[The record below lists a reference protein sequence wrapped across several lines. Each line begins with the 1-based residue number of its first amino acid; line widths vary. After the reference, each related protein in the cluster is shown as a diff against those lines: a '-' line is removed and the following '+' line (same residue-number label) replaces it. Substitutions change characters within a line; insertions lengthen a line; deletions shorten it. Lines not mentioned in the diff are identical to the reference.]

1 MHTIKTRLGILIFI
15 SVLAAISSTAI
26 LVNFTIDRKFNQ
38 YLETNQEKRNEF
50 IVSYLRE
57 VYEKNGGW
65 NSNSGVE
72 LIHEAY
78 MSKYCLTL
86 KDSEK
91 NVIWEMSLKSSER
104 EIHSDKSYSENEGLY
119 QTQTFEIY
127 SDNVLVGYV
136 DVGQYSSV
144 LMTEEDI
151 EFRSSINKSIALS
164 GLLACI
170 SVMMFSLHFSKQL
183 SSPIVSVAR
192 IASLMSR
199 GIFDAK
205 SEVNSNISEIDSLNR
220 NIGILGKKL
229 KYQDE
234 IRSRLVSDI
243 SHEIRT
249 PLNIL
254 QNNFEAMI
262 DGVLPVNNEKLA
274 YLNEEVIRF
283 GKMLD
288 TLNTLKKFESES
300 LKLELEKVCLSDL
313 VKSTVQEFKQ
323 MAVIK
328 EIELSYSIESGSDHS
343 VIGDFI
349 QLKQVLINLLSN
361 ALKFTECGGRVNVGL
376 QYDKRKTVLLV
387 EDNGLGISKKDLPFI
402 FERLYRA
409 DKSRK
414 SAEGNGIGLSIVKNI
429 LNLHNAEISIKSI
442 DGLGTTAKIV
452 FLEFPSSKLARNS
465 LEQSI

>member
-1 MHTIKTRLGILIFI
+1 MHKIKTRLGILIFI

-57 VYEKNGGW
+57 VYEKNEGW

-86 KDSEK
+86 RDSEK

-104 EIHSDKSYSENEGLY
+104 EIHFDKSYSENEGLY

-151 EFRSSINKSIALS
+151 EFRYSINKSIALS

-183 SSPIVSVAR
+183 SSPIVSVVS

-313 VKSTVQEFKQ
+313 VKSCDWHTKTQRFRK
-323 MAVIK
+323 
-328 EIELSYSIESGSDHS
+328 L
-343 VIGDFI
+343 
-349 QLKQVLINLLSN
+349 LI
-361 ALKFTECGGRVNVGL
+361 
-376 QYDKRKTVLLV
+376 
-387 EDNGLGISKKDLPFI
+387 
-402 FERLYRA
+402 
-409 DKSRK
+409 
-414 SAEGNGIGLSIVKNI
+414 
-429 LNLHNAEISIKSI
+429 
-442 DGLGTTAKIV
+442 
-452 FLEFPSSKLARNS
+452 
-465 LEQSI
+465 